1 MAIHAGCMSSF
12 TELFTGREDRAR
24 VLTEIVGSELA
35 RCGSTLIAHVERST
49 HEVLAVRSIPTPEPV
64 GDGVAEPVGGLYP
77 LSRRLCAVATDM
89 VPRRQW
95 TGDRWGPITGELL
108 TVVCRDGD
116 AAISAKEEQF
126 FWGWRYSNHLTAAFH
141 GDVYVVTPSGWAGLL
156 GEWSGPTPALPV
168 PVDRADPPVGGTRQ
182 QPILLEPAPT
192 HHAGSAVPD
201 AEDDLAG
208 NPATPARSSSTG
220 TTSVSSTGFLP

>member
-12 TELFTGREDRAR
+12 IELFTGREDRAS
-24 VLTEIVGSELA
+24 VLTEIVGSGLA

-49 HEVLAVRSIPTPEPV
+49 HEVLAVRSISTPEPV

-95 TGDRWGPITGELL
+95 AGDRWGPITGELL
-108 TVVCRDGD
+108 TVVCRDGE

-141 GDVYVVTPSGWAGLL
+141 GDVYVVTPSGWAGLM
-156 GEWSGPTPALPV
+156 GGWSGPTPALPV
-168 PVDRADPPVGGTRQ
+168 QGEVGPEVTSLR
-182 QPILLEPAPT
+182 PA
-192 HHAGSAVPD
+192 AGSGRERD
-201 AEDDLAG
+201 
-208 NPATPARSSSTG
+208 
-220 TTSVSSTGFLP
+220 